1 MDKKRCHHNNGKHN
15 IQSIFWRL
23 VRQNMNNKQI
33 IIQLQVRCRNTE
45 LLKNSVFEEQPV
57 KKYTPQ
63 LIIHI
68 LLDVINKCTISID
81 Y

>member
-1 MDKKRCHHNNGKHN
+1 
-15 IQSIFWRL
+15 
-23 VRQNMNNKQI
+23 MNNKQI